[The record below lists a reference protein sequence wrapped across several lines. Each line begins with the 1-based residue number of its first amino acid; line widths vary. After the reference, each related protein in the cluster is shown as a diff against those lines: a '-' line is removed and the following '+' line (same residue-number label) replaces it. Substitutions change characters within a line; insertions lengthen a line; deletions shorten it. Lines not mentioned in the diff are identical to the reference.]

1 MRTGL
6 RKATLSR
13 RPLEVPIRPAVRALM
28 LYLAVQTLVLCGV
41 FLLLSGFFAQWDG
54 HAVGVRPYTGANAT
68 VYQVLIV
75 EEGKNTIERNMSALA
90 IDGLNLPLND
100 VGVAPNTLPTTAAA
114 TKKSRFQLS
123 YLVQRPAIEAEDVGT
138 WKSYPT
144 TTPQA
149 LGAVV
154 LMWLMSLG
162 IRNMIYAGSPLSIQ
176 PRAVALPKG
185 QAQAGVAANPGKLRS
200 RKTVPDRRPSRGP
213 RR

>member
-1 MRTGL
+1 
-6 RKATLSR
+6 
-13 RPLEVPIRPAVRALM
+13 M
-28 LYLAVQTLVLCGV
+28 LYLAAQTLVLCGV
-41 FLLLSGFFAQWDG
+41 FLLLAGFFAQWDG
-54 HAVGVRPYTGANAT
+54 HAVGVRPYAGASAK

-75 EEGKNTIERNMSALA
+75 EEGGNTVERNMSALA

-100 VGVAPNTLPTTAAA
+100 VGVAPNVLPPTAAA

-123 YLVQRPAIEAEDVGT
+123 YLVQRAAAEGETVGS

-154 LMWLMSLG
+154 LMWLMALG
-162 IRNMIYAGSPLSIQ
+162 VRNMIYAGSPIGID
-176 PRAVALPKG
+176 PRGVSLPKG
-185 QAQAGVAANPGKLRS
+185 QAQAGVATRSTKGRS
-200 RKTVPDRRPSRGP
+200 RKTVPNRRPSRGP